1 MLLGDVPFKCTGYM
15 SGAKN
20 RTSLFILTSDS
31 HNSSRILREIFF
43 KQSSSRLKQYLR
55 AGWSMRRKGERET
68 VRKLSSMS
76 RKSLFHV
83 LKLHS
88 LPPLFYNFIFSS
100 ASKWMRSCEIR
111 SLCLEKHFAETG
123 LF

>member
-1 MLLGDVPFKCTGYM
+1 MYHLNVQVTCLEQRIEPL
-15 SGAKN
+15 S
-20 RTSLFILTSDS
+20 ILTSDS

-88 LPPLFYNFIFSS
+88 LPPLFYNYIFLC
-100 ASKWMRSCEIR
+100 ASFWKRTASNRSKY
-111 SLCLEKHFAETG
+111 EKSI
-123 LF
+123 L

>member
-1 MLLGDVPFKCTGYM
+1 MYHLNVQVTCLEQRIEPL
-15 SGAKN
+15 S
-20 RTSLFILTSDS
+20 ILTSDS

-68 VRKLSSMS
+68 VRKLSSTS

-83 LKLHS
+83 LNFEV
-88 LPPLFYNFIFSS
+88 LPTPIFTTLFFQAPQN
-100 ASKWMRSCEIR
+100 
-111 SLCLEKHFAETG
+111 G
-123 LF
+123 